1 MAVARQYIVFDAEEL
16 LGRQVTDVLA
26 VDEVEAALVAAL
38 GSGLSFTVD
47 SLPWAKF
54 VCHET
59 MDLPFVPQN
68 VAVLVS
74 PGEAEVYAVRD
85 AVEALIAKEGG
96 KRISGIGADPTV
108 GIADYSFPG
117 AAEPDLFGTRAD
129 VHRLIGIDPPPA
141 AFTNPG
147 LIFVPPTCPATW

>member
-1 MAVARQYIVFDAEEL
+1 M
-16 LGRQVTDVLA
+16 
-26 VDEVEAALVAAL
+26 
-38 GSGLSFTVD
+38 
-47 SLPWAKF
+47 
-54 VCHET
+54 
-59 MDLPFVPQN
+59 
-68 VAVLVS
+68 
-74 PGEAEVYAVRD
+74 YAVRD

-147 LIFVPPTCPATW
+147 LSLRPADLPGNVVNVVVIRLRPGLRAHSAGPKGPRLATLPRMDRSTPLDRFRGRRPERTHCMARWSCRTSSPWRPGR